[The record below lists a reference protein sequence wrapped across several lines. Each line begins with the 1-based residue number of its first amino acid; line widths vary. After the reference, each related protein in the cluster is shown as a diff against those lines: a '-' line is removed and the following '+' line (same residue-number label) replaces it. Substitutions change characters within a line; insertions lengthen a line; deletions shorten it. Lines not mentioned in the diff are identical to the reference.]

1 MLQAIKDTGS
11 GVGRGQVITLNNN
24 SKKKK
29 RIKEGG
35 GE

>member
-24 SKKKK
+24 KKKK